1 MSQKKNKYSEW
12 KTCQVKS
19 NYLWKAVLN
28 PLSPPSIGNNPY
40 MDYPSTSTRKP
51 WPPPSTIFQKS
62 QPPYKYEGSQYVFG
76 YGKYG

>member
-28 PLSPPSIGNNPY
+28 PLSPSFNRQQPLYGLPLHFY
-40 MDYPSTSTRKP
+40 KKTLTSPFHDFSKT
-51 WPPPSTIFQKS
+51 